1 MSRATGSTRA
11 PTAAWCRC
19 RARWPRGSSRRWA
32 RARHLCARSLSEDP
46 EDQGGRMDPIV
57 MFGIAAVVLVVGYL
71 LVMRVFFKDS
81 KELDKKIDYS
91 KMKEWKDE
99 D

>member
-1 MSRATGSTRA
+1 MN
-11 PTAAWCRC
+11 
-19 RARWPRGSSRRWA
+19 
-32 RARHLCARSLSEDP
+32 
-46 EDQGGRMDPIV
+46 QVV
-57 MFGIAAVVLVVGYL
+57 MIAVGVAVVVVVGYL

>member
-1 MSRATGSTRA
+1 M
-11 PTAAWCRC
+11 
-19 RARWPRGSSRRWA
+19 
-32 RARHLCARSLSEDP
+32 
-46 EDQGGRMDPIV
+46 DQAV
-57 MFGIAAVVLVVGYL
+57 MIGIAGAVALVVGYL

-81 KELDKKIDYS
+81 KELDKKIDYA